1 MGIMPDIIKV
11 IAVFIIAGIITLD
24 IVNPLLQLIFHS
36 GIVIFNCHKVA
47 VLGRVGSSK
56 YAVHQPGKQRGTG
69 RHPGCCHNEQK
80 QRGYEQH
87 NTFPVPCHKFSGF
100 LRCLLGMVGCGLC
113 RFHTASPYRLCV
125 LLFDLL
131 FLPVPG
137 KWV

>member
-1 MGIMPDIIKV
+1 MPDIIKV

-47 VLGRVGSSK
+47 VLGRVGRSK

-80 QRGYEQH
+80 QRSYKQH

-100 LRCLLGMVGCGLC
+100 PRYLLGMVGCGLC
-113 RFHTASPYRLCV
+113 RFHAASPYRLCI

>member
-1 MGIMPDIIKV
+1 MPAIIKV
-11 IAVFIIAGIITLD
+11 IAVFIITGIITLD
-24 IVNPLLQLIFHS
+24 IVNPLLKLVFLC
-36 GIVIFNCHKVA
+36 GVIVLRRHKVA
-47 VLGRVGSSK
+47 VLGRVGRSK

-80 QRGYEQH
+80 QHSYKQH

-100 LRCLLGMVGCGLC
+100 PRYLLGMVGCGLC
-113 RFHTASPYRLCV
+113 RFHAASPYRLCI